1 MRRRRSRLRR
11 CTARDNCE
19 VRRGF
24 VGIEGKRRPRLQG
37 EGETRCLP
45 ASDARASCR
54 HQNDVVHLLRI
65 IVLPPVALP
74 ALFALFAAV
83 IQRYSR
89 FADPAVRVSFQKFV
103 RQAAFN
109 CGMLPGAAGRPVS
122 DRVRQ
127 YLALIPSRQHID
139 QTSPFARSIHE
150 WSFVARHT
158 SPSRLLS
165 CGSRAGIV
173 TMSSAPSLESCR
185 SDTC

>member
-24 VGIEGKRRPRLQG
+24 VGIEGKRRPQVAG
-37 EGETRCLP
+37 TRRDALP
-45 ASDARASCR
+45 AGFRCAPQLSTPERRPSTP
-54 HQNDVVHLLRI
+54 HH
-65 IVLPPVALP
+65 VLPPVALP

-109 CGMLPGAAGRPVS
+109 CGTLPDAAGRPVG
-122 DRVRQ
+122 DRVQ
-127 YLALIPSRQHID
+127 QCLASISYREHID
-139 QTSPFARSIHE
+139 QGELLFGPLHSLSPSTNGRSLQDTSPLQGF
-150 WSFVARHT
+150 
-158 SPSRLLS
+158 
-165 CGSRAGIV
+165 CRADHV
-173 TMSSAPSLESCR
+173 
-185 SDTC
+185 